1 MQESDNL
8 QDSWQPL
15 EADADTIRRT
25 YDQPLLALAQ
35 NQRPAFVLRGA
46 HPPGDCNRLIERFSD
61 NGYFDRDTVGKE
73 SQLSGGHYLDL
84 GTSLGR
90 MGKDLAEFF
99 AHADRTHALFRR
111 LFEGLADPVQTIYEN
126 LAKLAGSKHVKTA
139 YEEGGTYGPAIFR
152 IYQGQEGHRAHFDS
166 VRRHGKSNYA
176 VGRFEHQFAGIL
188 CVQKGAVGGEP
199 ILYRAKA
206 EGEVEEVLSAG
217 NFAAYAKQEAIEGVQ
232 IELDVGDL
240 YFFHTENVHEVP
252 QVARD
257 HTRVVLAV
265 FIGMSEEDGEIFL
278 WS

>member
-1 MQESDNL
+1 MQESDSP
-8 QDSWQPL
+8 QDSWQPF
-15 EADADTIRRT
+15 EAEAETIRRT
-25 YDQPLLALAQ
+25 YDHPLRALAHGEI
-35 NQRPAFVLRGA
+35 PAFVLQGA
-46 HPPGDCNRLIERFSD
+46 HPPADCNRLIERFTD

-73 SQLSGGHYLDL
+73 SQLSGGPYLDL

-90 MGKDLAEFF
+90 MGKEPAEFF
-99 AHADRTHALFRR
+99 AHADRTHTLFQR
-111 LFEGLADPVQTIYEN
+111 LFEGLADPVQTIYAN
-126 LAKLAGSKHVKTA
+126 LANLAGSKQVKTA

-152 IYQGQEGHRAHFDS
+152 IYHGQEGHRAHFDS
-166 VRRHGKSNYA
+166 VRRRGKSSYA

-206 EGEVEEVLSAG
+206 EGEVEEVLDAG
-217 NFAAYAKQEAIEGVQ
+217 DFAEYAKKEAIEQVQ
-232 IELDVGDL
+232 IELDAGDL

-265 FIGMSEEDGEIFL
+265 FIGMSEEDGEIFV